1 LKGLVATSNSQR
13 RQNRLRKR
21 AGKQNELGSIEIHVC
36 VDLLFLLVCS
46 RLDMK
51 VFVDGKYYDEWNAK
65 VSVFDHGLLYGDGVF
80 EGIRAYNGRVFKL
93 KEHIDR
99 LFYSAKAILLDLP
112 MTHAALMRATVETCR
127 RNKLRDGYIRLVV
140 TRGIGTLGLNP
151 RSCRKPS
158 VIIIAGKIQVY
169 PAELYAKGM
178 DIVTVPTVRNLHSA
192 VNPAIKSL
200 NYLNNILA
208 KIEANNA
215 GVEEAVMLNAEGFV
229 SECTADNL
237 FIIKNDVL
245 CTPPLSAG
253 ALYGI
258 TRGTV
263 MDLAGQLGVKVSEPN
278 LTRYDLFNAD
288 ECFLTGTGAEIMP
301 VVKVDGRVIGNGKPG
316 PHTLKLVENYHR
328 LTKATGEPIYG

>member
-1 LKGLVATSNSQR
+1 
-13 RQNRLRKR
+13 
-21 AGKQNELGSIEIHVC
+21 
-36 VDLLFLLVCS
+36 
-46 RLDMK
+46 MK
-51 VFVDGKYYDEWNAK
+51 IYVDGKFRNERQAT

-99 LFYSAKAILLDLP
+99 LYSSAKAILLEIPLTP
-112 MTHAALMRATVETCR
+112 AQMMQATVDTIR
-127 RNKLRDGYIRLVV
+127 ANKLRDCYVRLLV
-140 TRGIGTLGLNP
+140 TRGVGTLGLNP
-151 RSCRKPS
+151 RSCKKPS

-169 PAELYAKGM
+169 PPELYARGM

-229 SECTADNL
+229 AECTADNL
-237 FIIKNDVL
+237 FIIKNGAL
-245 CTPPLSAG
+245 FTPPLSAG

-263 MDLAGQLGVKVSEPN
+263 MELAEQSGMKVAETN

-301 VVKVDGRVIGNGKPG
+301 VIKIDGRVIGTGKPG
-316 PHTLKLVENYHR
+316 PHTGNLIKEYHA
-328 LTKATGEPIYG
+328 LTNVSGEPIYNK

>member
-1 LKGLVATSNSQR
+1 
-13 RQNRLRKR
+13 
-21 AGKQNELGSIEIHVC
+21 
-36 VDLLFLLVCS
+36 
-46 RLDMK
+46 
-51 VFVDGKYYDEWNAK
+51 
-65 VSVFDHGLLYGDGVF
+65 LLYGDGVF
-80 EGIRAYNGRVFKL
+80 EGIRAYHGRVFKL

-99 LFYSAKAILLDLP
+99 LFYSAKAILLELP
-112 MTHAALMRATVETCR
+112 MTHAQLMRATVETCR
-127 RNKLRDGYIRLVV
+127 RNKVRDGYIRLIV
-140 TRGIGTLGLNP
+140 TRGVGTLGLNP
-151 RSCRKPS
+151 RSCKNAS

-229 SECTADNL
+229 AECTADNL
-237 FIIKNDVL
+237 FIVKSGVL

-263 MDLAGQLGVKVSEPN
+263 MGLAADLGITVGEPN
-278 LTRYDLFNAD
+278 LTRYDLFNAE

-301 VVKVDGRVIGNGKPG
+301 VVKIDGRVIGNGKPG
-316 PHTLKLVENYHR
+316 PVTRKLVENYHA
-328 LTKATGEPIYG
+328 LTKVSGEPI